1 MSHQCAAAPASKK
14 EFITDIGEKLV
25 SAHGKQDFYTPAEVQ
40 EAHRNSKW
48 YHETDYLCWAMS
60 VFCDQSSFNLY
71 HELRGEDCDYT
82 AMKTEMLKGIS
93 ADHLSN
99 PTEISDVDADA
110 SWLET
115 FSIADGLGEFFGSI
129 FDGI

>member
-1 MSHQCAAAPASKK
+1 MSDPCALPPASKK
-14 EFITDIGEKLV
+14 EFITDIGKTLV
-25 SAHGKQDFYTPAEVQ
+25 STHGKQDFYTPAEVQ
-40 EAHRNSKW
+40 EAHKNSKQ
-48 YHETDYLCWAMS
+48 YHETDYACWAMS

-93 ADHLSN
+93 ADHFAN
-99 PTEISDVDADA
+99 PTEISHLDADA

-115 FSIADGLGEFFGSI
+115 FNITYGLGEFFGSI